1 MLDITMKRNVQ
12 PFLTDHE
19 RWDAVQRRDPA
30 ADGMFYYS
38 VATTG
43 VYCRPTC
50 GARLP
55 RRENVAFHATCADAE
70 RAGFRP
76 CKRCRPN
83 GPSLAERHAAAVSK
97 ACRMIEGAEEAPSL
111 GELAQVAGFSPY
123 HFHRVFRGVTG
134 VSPKAYAAATRAKRV
149 RTSLPQSGT
158 VTQALYGAGFNSN
171 GPFYSG
177 SSEMLGMT
185 PRQFR
190 AGGPG
195 TVIRFAVGECSLG
208 SILVAATEKGVC
220 AIELGDDPDALVRS
234 FQDRFRNAELVGDD
248 REFAQRVA
256 KVVGL
261 VEAPGHSLD
270 LPLDIRGTAFQQK
283 VWQALRA
290 IPPGKTA
297 TYAEIAKAVG
307 RPRAV
312 RAVAQAC
319 AANPVAVAIPCHR
332 VVRTDGDL
340 SGYRWGVERKRA
352 LLDREAAA

>member
-1 MLDITMKRNVQ
+1 MERQMLDITMKRNVQ

-55 RRENVAFHATCADAE
+55 RRENVAFHATAADAE

-111 GELAQVAGFSPY
+111 GELAQVAG
-123 HFHRVFRGVTG
+123 

-177 SSEMLGMT
+177 SSEMLG
-185 PRQFR
+185 
-190 AGGPG
+190 
-195 TVIRFAVGECSLG
+195 
-208 SILVAATEKGVC
+208 
-220 AIELGDDPDALVRS
+220 
-234 FQDRFRNAELVGDD
+234 
-248 REFAQRVA
+248 
-256 KVVGL
+256 
-261 VEAPGHSLD
+261 
-270 LPLDIRGTAFQQK
+270 
-283 VWQALRA
+283 
-290 IPPGKTA
+290 
-297 TYAEIAKAVG
+297 
-307 RPRAV
+307 
-312 RAVAQAC
+312 
-319 AANPVAVAIPCHR
+319 
-332 VVRTDGDL
+332 
-340 SGYRWGVERKRA
+340 
-352 LLDREAAA
+352 